1 MNYNLD
7 MDLKEPLNFKE
18 VCRGWG
24 IEVQESKR
32 EENKMALT
40 SPKGPIQRPLLS
52 LSRQEMMVAWPSV
65 C

>member
-1 MNYNLD
+1 MPCTGNEMGLD
-7 MDLKEPLNFKE
+7 TKINKK
-18 VCRGWG
+18 
-24 IEVQESKR
+24 KR